1 MTAIRRRC
9 RRAFPGEVKSCTAPD
24 AQRFARRLPGRGQN
38 GRVSAARQST
48 SRSFQAVDGL
58 KWLAG
63 YAAFGL
69 GVSALYASTGIGL
82 PCPFRALTGWECP
95 FCGGTRLGSA
105 LLHGD
110 IAAAFR
116 YNPVVFISLVLGVAV
131 GALWIIEALGGPRV
145 RPPASWQMAFRRL
158 RPAVW
163 WGIAGVLTVA
173 YVVARNLI

>member
-1 MTAIRRRC
+1 MGDR
-9 RRAFPGEVKSCTAPD
+9 
-24 AQRFARRLPGRGQN
+24 QN
-38 GRVSAARQST
+38 GGMSDAGQRM
-48 SRSFQAVDGL
+48 SRPFQAVDGL

-69 GVSALYASTGIGL
+69 GISGLYASTGIGL

-110 IAAAFR
+110 VVAAFA
-116 YNPVVFISLVLGVAV
+116 YNPAVFVSLVLGVVV
-131 GALWIIEALGGPRV
+131 GALWIVEAAGGPRV
-145 RPPASWQMAFRRL
+145 RPPASWQAAL
-158 RPAVW
+158 RQVPSGVW
-163 WGIAGVLTVA
+163 WAVAGVLTIG